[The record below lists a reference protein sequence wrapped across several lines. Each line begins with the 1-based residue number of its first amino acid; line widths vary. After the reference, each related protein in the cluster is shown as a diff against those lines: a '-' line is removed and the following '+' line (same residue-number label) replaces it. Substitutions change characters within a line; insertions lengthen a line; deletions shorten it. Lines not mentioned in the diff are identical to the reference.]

1 MKLVGKRARWIIR
14 LEPYNFSIIHKAGRK
29 YNNADSLSR
38 MYEKDKL
45 LEEVNFFDLPTE
57 QEAFEAA
64 LKGNP
69 ITIPEDNV
77 VEIFY
82 LENDDNNL
90 NLWSDTVSLL
100 KETSTENNKTKLQK
114 GIQTL
119 EDLAKVEKTLQDNF
133 SPNFLDEI

>member
-1 MKLVGKRARWIIR
+1 
-14 LEPYNFSIIHKAGRK
+14 
-29 YNNADSLSR
+29 

-45 LEEVNFFDLPTE
+45 LEEVNFFDLSTK

-64 LKGNP
+64 LKGNL
-69 ITIPEDNV
+69 ITIPKDDI

-82 LENDDNNL
+82 LENDNDNL
-90 NLWSDTVSLL
+90 NPWSDTVSLL
-100 KETSTENNKTKLQK
+100 EETSTENNKTKLQK

-133 SPNFLDEI
+133 SPNFLDGIRPYITMTFSYNGIFYHR

>member
-1 MKLVGKRARWIIR
+1 MR
-14 LEPYNFSIIHKAGRK
+14 LEPYNFSIIHRAGRK
-29 YNNADSLSR
+29 HNNADSLSR

-64 LKGNP
+64 LKRNP
-69 ITIPEDNV
+69 ITIPEDDI

-82 LENDDNNL
+82 LENDNDDL
-90 NLWSDTVSLL
+90 NPWSDTVSLL
-100 KETSTENNKTKLQK
+100 EETSTENNKTELQK

-133 SPNFLDEI
+133 SPNFLDGI